1 MEVLLTKLISLH
13 HFFYYMEPICMAK
26 YFEGK
31 QQIDITRPHKE
42 HVVAMLIALIIK
54 HCKNR
59 KTLPRE
65 HIIGFQSVKMF
76 LLKDPFKVFFFF
88 LN

>member
-1 MEVLLTKLISLH
+1 MN
-13 HFFYYMEPICMAK
+13 PICMAK

-31 QQIDITRPHKE
+31 QHIDITRPHKE
-42 HVVAMLIALIIK
+42 HVVAMFIALIVK
-54 HCKNR
+54 HRKNL

-65 HIIGFQSVKMF
+65 HIIGFQGVKMF
-76 LLKDPFKVFFFF
+76 LLKDPFKGFFFF